1 MLPRKYRSAI
11 TVGIDLFLLFA
22 IVPFVAG
29 LRIELNNLR
38 ETVREQQNTP
48 APAIAQE
55 TPAPAP
61 VDPEPEEIVSE
72 RPDLAE
78 IMPAPEPALTVEA
91 MQSED
96 PFISEARRRAL
107 EDPEAAMLWVQMQAT
122 GPERL
127 RGMLE
132 VVALW
137 AADDSQNALLWLES
151 NAQGLARIE
160 TLYSGMDLWS
170 RQDPAAASEWIL
182 GMANDGSKI
191 TASKALV
198 TNWVQKD
205 PVAAA
210 VWVNAIEPGNLRN
223 ETASALVDSWMEAD
237 PESAT
242 IWAMAE
248 AEFHGDKAIMQS
260 AIANYTAKSP
270 RLAEAFLR
278 NTSGAADA
286 PGALESYVESYAK
299 RYPDQAAKWYDALPE
314 YDRLYDPNHAE
325 ILMREWSRTDSVA
338 ASGWLNEIP
347 SGGKRDAAIKGFTET
362 MMEFEPVAA
371 VAWSNQISDPVQRT
385 ETLKN
390 SIIAWSKQAPQ
401 EALEWV
407 NSNNLAPDIRR
418 SLASEIGAD

>member
-1 MLPRKYRSAI
+1 MLPRKYRSGL
-11 TVGIDLFLLFA
+11 TVGFDLLLLFG
-22 IVPFVAG
+22 VLPFVAG
-29 LRIELNNLR
+29 LRLELEELRAAKANPTEEPVIQSPVEQIEVSDAETIEEEPPNRPNL
-38 ETVREQQNTP
+38 EM
-48 APAIAQE
+48 
-55 TPAPAP
+55 
-61 VDPEPEEIVSE
+61 
-72 RPDLAE
+72 
-78 IMPAPEPALTVEA
+78 IMPVPKPELTAEA
-91 MQSED
+91 IETED
-96 PFISEARRRAL
+96 PFIAEARRRAL
-107 EDPEAAMLWVQMQAT
+107 EDPEAAMLWVQMQAS

-170 RQDPAAASEWIL
+170 QQDPAAASEWIT
-182 GMANDGSKI
+182 GMANDGSKV

-198 TNWVQKD
+198 ANWVRED
-205 PVAAA
+205 PAAA
-210 VWVNAIEPGNLRN
+210 AIWVGGIEPGSLRS
-223 ETASALVDSWMEAD
+223 ETANALVDSWIEVD

-248 AEFHGDKAIMQS
+248 AESYGEHDLMAQAMTS
-260 AIANYTAKSP
+260 YTAKSP

-286 PGALESYVESYAK
+286 PGAIESYIEAYAK
-299 RYPDQAAKWYDALPE
+299 RYPDQAANWYDTLPE
-314 YDRLYDPNHAE
+314 YDKLYDPNHAE

-338 ASGWLNEIP
+338 ASGWLNDIP
-347 SGGKRDAAIKGFTET
+347 SGSKRDAAIKGFTTT

-390 SIIAWSKQAPQ
+390 SIIAWSKSAPD

-407 NSNNLAPDIRR
+407 NSSNLAPDVRL
-418 SLASEIGAD
+418 SLTSEIAAD